1 MSAQACPSASRMHV
15 RPALLCVAASS
26 CIALSSLASPPG
38 DESSREWRFK
48 VSLDDQPIG
57 THHFALRKQ
66 GEHKE
71 LTSEARFKVRILFF
85 DAYRYEHSAL
95 ELWRGECVERLD
107 ARTEDNGDVRTV
119 RGAREDGM
127 FRVTSGERVDA
138 MPGCVQTFAYWNP
151 RILEADRLLN
161 PQTGEYISVQTMPL
175 GRESIAG
182 HEQADR
188 YRLVGR
194 DASGAVLQIDLWYSP
209 SREWLALESRTVDG
223 RRLRYSME

>member
-85 DAYRYEHSAL
+85 EAYRYEHSAR

-161 PQTGEYISVQTMPL
+161 PQTGEYVSVQTMPL